1 MGCKESNQTKQKQ
14 LLFSVVI
21 QSNTDVPPLNDDS
34 ILFVE
39 GRKVLGQVYKAFYA
53 YLYIYLHNKCPN
65 IRQF

>member
-1 MGCKESNQTKQKQ
+1 MCPVKRQ

-39 GRKVLGQVYKAFYA
+39 GRKVLGQVYKAFHA
-53 YLYIYLHNKCPN
+53 YLYIYLHYECPN